1 MSSDFFNTRSLRSQ
15 VKSLVVGEYYRQ
27 WGYIIANSSDPS
39 GGAMGY
45 VDLFCGPGIYE
56 DGSESTPLV
65 VLRNTLHSDVL
76 RNRVLL
82 VFNDENGARVRK
94 LKDAIGLALQEDGN
108 SLAKAPE
115 YSSFEVGNCTL
126 DWFRK
131 LHLGPCLFFLDP
143 MGYRGLSMDLIGGL
157 AQGWGSD
164 CIFFFNYSVLHR
176 HLFNEG
182 EDESV
187 AEFWNA
193 EDLEELKV
201 ILSGKSPGDSERRAV
216 HFLTSCLRNRG
227 MPYVLPMRFT
237 VVDSDRTSYH
247 LVLASK
253 NFRAYELMKEV
264 MRQVS
269 TGRAEEVVP
278 FEFSVRNGPK
288 QLELL
293 PDPLPEDNLPERLF
307 EEFVGESLTFRSLY
321 RSFEE
326 KHSTPF
332 IKRDYV
338 AALDDLRAQKLVFG
352 GRRGGTGDE
361 TELQFASREERE
373 HLRAKPLQ
381 PPLI

>member
-65 VLRNTLHSDVL
+65 VLRETLHSDVL

-82 VFNDENGARVRK
+82 VFNDENRARVRK
-94 LKDAIGLALQEDGN
+94 LKDAIGFACQEDGR
-108 SLAKAPE
+108 SLSKSPE
-115 YSSFEVGNCTL
+115 YSSFKVGNGTL
-126 DWFRK
+126 DWFRR

-164 CIFFFNYSVLHR
+164 CIFFFNYSVLRR

-182 EDESV
+182 EDELV

-201 ILSGKSPGDSERRAV
+201 DS
-216 HFLTSCLRNRG
+216 
-227 MPYVLPMRFT
+227 
-237 VVDSDRTSYH
+237 
-247 LVLASK
+247 LVT
-253 NFRAYELMKEV
+253 RPV
-264 MRQVS
+264 
-269 TGRAEEVVP
+269 
-278 FEFSVRNGPK
+278 
-288 QLELL
+288 
-293 PDPLPEDNLPERLF
+293 
-307 EEFVGESLTFRSLY
+307 
-321 RSFEE
+321 
-326 KHSTPF
+326 
-332 IKRDYV
+332 
-338 AALDDLRAQKLVFG
+338 
-352 GRRGGTGDE
+352 
-361 TELQFASREERE
+361 
-373 HLRAKPLQ
+373 
-381 PPLI
+381 